1 MAKTKKITKNVYTA
15 PAYKGGFKSMKRK
28 PVKTKGGYNA

>member
-1 MAKTKKITKNVYTA
+1 MRNKTTKNSYTA

-28 PVKTKGGYNA
+28 PVKKSA